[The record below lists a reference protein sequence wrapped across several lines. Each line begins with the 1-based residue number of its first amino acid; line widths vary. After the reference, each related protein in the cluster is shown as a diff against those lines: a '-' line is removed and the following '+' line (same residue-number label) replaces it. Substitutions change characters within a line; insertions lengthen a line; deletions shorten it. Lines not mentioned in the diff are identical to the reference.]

1 MRTRTRKQRVVVESS
16 MMTTTPMLTPMGR
29 RKTRKQQ
36 KTPRL
41 LEDAGPELGH
51 TFRRML
57 PCSCVVDKARHV
69 GLLWR
74 RLFAPGPSGLA
85 LSASNPSR
93 TGAAPVRGRR
103 PFRPR

>member
-1 MRTRTRKQRVVVESS
+1 MVESL

-29 RKTRKQQ
+29 RRKTRKQQ
-36 KTPRL
+36 RKTPR
-41 LEDAGPELGH
+41 LEDAGPGLGH
-51 TFRRML
+51 KFRRML
-57 PCSCVVDKARHV
+57 PCSCVADKARHV

-85 LSASNPSR
+85 LSASNPLR

-103 PFRPR
+103 PFRPQ